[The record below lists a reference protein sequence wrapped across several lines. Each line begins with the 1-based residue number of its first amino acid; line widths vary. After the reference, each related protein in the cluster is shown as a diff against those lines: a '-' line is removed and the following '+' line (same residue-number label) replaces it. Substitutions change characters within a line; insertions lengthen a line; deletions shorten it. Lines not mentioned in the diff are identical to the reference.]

1 MKGFS
6 QVTGQLGVSSG
17 TIQVP
22 RLIPRLTKPGGW
34 GAGRLGGKEDKA
46 IRPLQIQRNECFF
59 LFSFGQ
65 FGFSVSNKVSIG
77 NLYLM
82 HSTGYKVISER
93 GSKSLFW
100 LSIKFPCDSSVVRL
114 TTQSMEASRLGERGG
129 GFCGSRGSSLG
140 VLLRLPGLA
149 G

>member
-17 TIQVP
+17 TVQVP
-22 RLIPRLTKPGGW
+22 RLIPRLTKPGGR
-34 GAGRLGGKEDKA
+34 GGRLGGKEDKA

-59 LFSFGQ
+59 LFSFGW

-82 HSTGYKVISER
+82 HSTGYKIISEEDQ
-93 GSKSLFW
+93 KSLFW

-140 VLLRLPGLA
+140 VLLRLPGLV